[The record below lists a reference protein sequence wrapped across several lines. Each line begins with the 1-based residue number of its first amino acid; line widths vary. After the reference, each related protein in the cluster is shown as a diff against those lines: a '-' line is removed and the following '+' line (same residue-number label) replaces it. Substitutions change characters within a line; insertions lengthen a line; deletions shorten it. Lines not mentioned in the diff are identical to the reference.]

1 MSRFYTSTR
10 GAGAA
15 SPLPNLTGS
24 FIDEGY
30 LELVE
35 LLSTE
40 ADNSSQVYHAFDTTT
55 HISYAVKC
63 MRNAAPGSPRAADLQ
78 RELDLHQSVATQRG
92 VATLNFSFVDNPRA
106 GGDNE
111 YLFLVLNPAGGDLSN
126 SILQRQMYVDR
137 PRLVKE
143 SFLMLA
149 DAVAECHNA
158 GVYHRDLRPRNV
170 WCDAEGGSLR
180 IANFEKA
187 TREEKSEDFWCGDL
201 AYMSPECA
209 NSTGAG
215 ASYSPRESD
224 LWALAVILFNIVTSS
239 RPWLVPNASDES
251 YAAYRADEEHHFI
264 DTFHITPAANSF
276 FRRCFAAQAA
286 DRPTLDD
293 MTIAVLEID
302 DRFSLSRR
310 LVAHSHSKLF
320 LRPVSGE
327 VIGDVRFLDRQRRSV
342 TARARFM
349 STIRR
354 M

>member
-1 MSRFYTSTR
+1 
-10 GAGAA
+10 
-15 SPLPNLTGS
+15 
-24 FIDEGY
+24 
-30 LELVE
+30 
-35 LLSTE
+35 
-40 ADNSSQVYHAFDTTT
+40 
-55 HISYAVKC
+55 
-63 MRNAAPGSPRAADLQ
+63 
-78 RELDLHQSVATQRG
+78 
-92 VATLNFSFVDNPRA
+92 
-106 GGDNE
+106 
-111 YLFLVLNPAGGDLSN
+111 
-126 SILQRQMYVDR
+126 MYVDR

-187 TREEKSEDFWCGDL
+187 TREEKSEDFRCGDST
-201 AYMSPECA
+201 YMSPECA

-224 LWALAVILFNIVTSS
+224 LWALAVILFNIVTGS
-239 RPWLVPNASDES
+239 RPWLVPDASDES

-293 MTIAVLEID
+293 MTVAVLEID